1 VSIDLSFGGRV
12 GGFALDLAFQ
22 APPTGVTAV
31 FGPSGSG
38 KTTLLRCIAGLQRLP
53 GRLLVGNEVWQD
65 ASRFLAPHRRAVG
78 YVFQE
83 ASLFPHLSVRRNLL
97 YGQRRATKSGAA
109 VTVGLD
115 EATTLLGLEALL
127 ERGPERL
134 SGGERQRVAIGR
146 ALLSGP
152 RLLLMDEPLSSL
164 DAAAKEEILPYL
176 ETLAETLALPI
187 LYVSHDLAEVER
199 LADTLV
205 LLDKGRLLAAG
216 PLTELQADP
225 ALPLVHLPEAAVT
238 LEATASGLDEAYG
251 ITSFAVDGGTLQVP
265 GRQGPVGQRRRL
277 RIRASDVSLALQAVA
292 AMSILNRVPA
302 RIEAIEPQDPA
313 GVQANV
319 ILRLGADGEGA
330 RIVARI
336 TGKSREALGLE
347 IGSPVFAQIKSVSLV
362 ASGAAARADEPV

>member
-1 VSIDLSFGGRV
+1 MTIALRFAGRI
-12 GGFALDLAFQ
+12 GGFAVDIALA
-22 APPTGVTAV
+22 APPRGVTAV

-53 GRLLVGNEVWQD
+53 GRLRVGDEVWQD
-65 ASRFLAPHRRAVG
+65 DGRFLAPHRRAVG

-97 YGQRRATKSGAA
+97 YGHRRAARAGVALP
-109 VTVGLD
+109 VGLD
-115 EATTLLGLEALL
+115 EAVALLGLEALL

-134 SGGERQRVAIGR
+134 SGGERQRVAVGR

-164 DAAAKEEILPYL
+164 DAGAKEEILPYL
-176 ETLAETLALPI
+176 EALTEAMSLPI

-199 LADTLV
+199 LADTLA
-205 LLDKGRLLAAG
+205 LLENGRVLAAG

-238 LEATASGLDEAYG
+238 LEATVAEVDDVYG
-251 ITSFAVDGGTLQVP
+251 ITGFAVAGGMLQVP
-265 GRQGPVGQRRRL
+265 GRQGPVGRRRRL
-277 RIRASDVSLALQAVA
+277 RIRASDVSLALQAVE
-292 AMSILNRVPA
+292 AMSILNRLPA
-302 RIEAIEPQDPA
+302 RIEAIEPQDTA

-319 ILRLGADGEGA
+319 ILRLGREGEGA

-336 TGKSREALGLE
+336 TRKSREALGLTV
-347 IGSPVFAQIKSVSLV
+347 GGPVFAQIKGVSLV
-362 ASGAAARADEPV
+362 ASGSAAAAGQV